1 MPAWLESIP
10 SELAW
15 PLVCVIAFA
24 LAEFL
29 SRSIRLPRISTYALI
44 GFILGGAQL
53 GLLPERPSKA
63 MVLLANVAFG
73 LLLFECGYRIN
84 WVWFRRNPWMLV
96 ISLLEALL
104 TFFSVLIIAQEF
116 GLAPMSALLLAS
128 LAVPTSP
135 ATVIRVIHETRASGQ
150 VVERLLHFSALNC
163 IYAVLLFKAM
173 VGWHLYQRSGAWWD
187 AGVASLW
194 VVFGSALIGAAFGTL
209 LPALLRAL
217 KRTPRDS
224 DLVLI
229 LGLFVAVGCSQ
240 ALGLS
245 SIVVS
250 LVFGMV
256 VRSQGVILAARHRD
270 FGVMGELL
278 SLFLFVFVAATLN
291 INAVLAGMG
300 LAALIILARVGSTV
314 LVTTGLATLSGS
326 TYQKGA
332 LVGLAMAPMSA
343 FVILLLEQTP
353 EVGPKLVNEIPAL
366 AALVL
371 SMEVLGPFL
380 TRLSLKWAGETD
392 EEV

>member
-1 MPAWLESIP
+1 MPAWLQSIP

-29 SRSIRLPRISTYALI
+29 SRRIRLPRISTYALI
-44 GFILGGAQL
+44 GFILGGAQI

-63 MVLLANVAFG
+63 MVLLANIAFG

-84 WVWFRRNPWMLV
+84 WTWFRRNPWLLV
-96 ISLLEALL
+96 ISLLESAL
-104 TFFSVLIIAQEF
+104 TFVSVFVIAQEF
-116 GLAPMSALLLAS
+116 GLERMQALLLAS
-128 LAVPTSP
+128 LAIPTSP

-163 IYAVLLFKAM
+163 IYAVLIFKAM
-173 VGWHLYQRSGAWWD
+173 VGWQVYQRSGAWWD
-187 AGVASLW
+187 AGISSLW
-194 VVFGSALIGAAFGTL
+194 VMFGSALLGAAFGAL
-209 LPALLRAL
+209 LPALLRIL

-224 DLVLI
+224 DLMLV

-240 ALGLS
+240 VLDLS

-250 LVFGMV
+250 LIFGMV

-270 FGVMGELL
+270 FGVLGELL

-291 INAVLAGMG
+291 IEAVIAGAG
-300 LAALIILARVGSTV
+300 LALVVILARLLSTV
-314 LVTTGLATLSGS
+314 SVTTALATLSGS
-326 TYQKGA
+326 TVRKGA

-353 EVGPKLVNEIPAL
+353 EVGPKLVNTLPAL

-380 TRLSLKWAGETD
+380 TRLSLKWAGET
-392 EEV
+392 EEEA